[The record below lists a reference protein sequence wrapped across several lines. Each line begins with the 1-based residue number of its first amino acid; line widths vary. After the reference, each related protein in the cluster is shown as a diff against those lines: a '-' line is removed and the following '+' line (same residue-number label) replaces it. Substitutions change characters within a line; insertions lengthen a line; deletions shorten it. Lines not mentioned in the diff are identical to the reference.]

1 MRILLR
7 VTGMLGVCLVAVVPA
22 QAQTLRGS
30 PASVERQYRVAQE
43 HEFTFLRT
51 SQQVRQFVDR
61 GYLVHLPGNQNYT
74 LARVSH
80 SYARPEVKLFV
91 ERLSAQYR
99 AACGEQL
106 VVTSLTRPLN
116 GQPPNASSRSV
127 HPTGMAVD
135 LRVSQQ
141 PRCRSWLESTLL
153 SLERQGVISATREHR
168 PPHYH
173 VSVFPR
179 QYARYVNSIGDGATP
194 SVASVGSLA
203 SQASQATVATA
214 SRIVDAIE
222 YRVRRGDSL
231 WSIARRHG
239 LDVDTLKAVNR
250 LNTTR
255 IYAGQTLQIPAEAR

>member
-7 VTGMLGVCLVAVVPA
+7 ITGTSALCLLAVLPL

-43 HEFTFLRT
+43 HDFTFLRT

-61 GYLVHLPGNQNYT
+61 GYLVHLPGNQNYA

-80 SYARPEVKLFV
+80 PYARPEVKLFV

-99 AACGEQL
+99 AACGERL

-116 GQPPNASSRSV
+116 GQPPNASARSV
-127 HPTGMAVD
+127 HPTGMAID
-135 LRVSQQ
+135 LRVPQQ

-153 SLERQGVISATREHR
+153 SLERRGVISATREHR

-179 QYARYVNSIGDGATP
+179 QYARYVANIGDQPATA
-194 SVASVGSLA
+194 SVASVA
-203 SQASQATVATA
+203 SQVTQGVAASAARLA
-214 SRIVDAIE
+214 DAIE
-222 YRVRRGDSL
+222 YQVRRGDSL

-250 LNTTR
+250 LSTTR

>member
-1 MRILLR
+1 MKILPR
-7 VTGMLGVCLVAVVPA
+7 MTGMVALCLVAVAPLES
-22 QAQTLRGS
+22 QTLRGS
-30 PASVERQYRVAQE
+30 PASVERQYRVAKE
-43 HEFTFLRT
+43 HDFTFLRT
-51 SQQVRQFVDR
+51 SQQVRQFAER
-61 GYLVHLPGNQNYT
+61 GHLVHLPGNQDYV
-74 LARVSH
+74 LGRVSH
-80 SYARPEVKLFV
+80 PYARPEVKVFV

-99 AACGEQL
+99 AACGEKL

-116 GQPPNASSRSV
+116 GQPANASSRSV
-127 HPTGMAVD
+127 HPTGMALD

-153 SLERQGVISATREHR
+153 SLERRGVISATRENR

-179 QYARYVNSIGDGATP
+179 QYARYVASIGDEPTP
-194 SVASVGSLA
+194 
-203 SQASQATVATA
+203 ATA
-214 SRIVDAIE
+214 SAAAAAVRLAHALE

-239 LDVDTLKAVNR
+239 LDVDTLKAANR

-255 IYAGQTLQIPAEAR
+255 IYAGQTLQIPAQAR

>member
-1 MRILLR
+1 MTILLR
-7 VTGMLGVCLVAVVPA
+7 ITGVSALCLLAALPLD
-22 QAQTLRGS
+22 AQTLRGS
-30 PASVERQYRVAQE
+30 PASVERQYRVAKE
-43 HEFTFLRT
+43 HDFTFLRT
-51 SQQVRQFVDR
+51 SQQVRQFADR
-61 GYLVHLPGNQNYT
+61 GYLVHLPGNANYT

-80 SYARPEVKLFV
+80 PYARPEVKLFV

-116 GQPPNASSRSV
+116 GQPSNASPRSV
-127 HPTGMAVD
+127 HPTGMAID

-153 SLERQGVISATREHR
+153 SLERTGVISATRERR

-179 QYARYVNSIGDGATP
+179 QYAQYVRSMGGDP
-194 SVASVGSLA
+194 SPAVASVGSLA
-203 SQASQATVATA
+203 SQASQATVASA
-214 SRIVDAIE
+214 SRLAPAVE

-239 LDVDTLKAVNR
+239 LDVDTLKTVNR

-255 IYAGQTLQIPAEAR
+255 IYAGQTLQIPAESR

>member
-1 MRILLR
+1 MRILIH
-7 VTGMLGVCLVAVVPA
+7 VTGMSALLVLATTPL

-30 PASVERQYRVAQE
+30 PASVDRQYHVAKQ
-43 HEFTFLRT
+43 HDFTFLRT
-51 SQQVRQFVDR
+51 SQQVRRFADQ
-61 GYLVHLPGNQNYT
+61 GYLVRLPGNQDYM

-80 SYARPEVKLFV
+80 PYARPEVKLFI

-135 LRVSQQ
+135 LRVSQR

-153 SLERQGVISATREHR
+153 SLERRGVINATREHR

-173 VSVFPR
+173 VAVFPR
-179 QYARYVNSIGDGATP
+179 QYASYVAALDGRPGAR
-194 SVASVGSLA
+194 LA
-203 SQASQATVATA
+203 AA
-214 SRIVDAIE
+214 DAERAEREARAGEARLAAAME

-239 LDVDTLKAVNR
+239 VTVDTLKEANR
-250 LNTTR
+250 LNGSR
-255 IYAGQTLQIPAEAR
+255 IYAGQTLQIPAVGR

>member
-7 VTGMLGVCLVAVVPA
+7 ITGMSILCTLMAVPSA
-22 QAQTLRGS
+22 AQTLRGS
-30 PASVERQYRVAQE
+30 PASVERQYRVARD
-43 HEFTFLRT
+43 HDFTFLRT
-51 SQQVRQFVDR
+51 SQQTRQFVER
-61 GYLVHLPGNQNYT
+61 GYLVRLPGNENYA

-80 SYARPEVKLFV
+80 PYARPEVKLFV

-99 AACGEQL
+99 AACGERL

-116 GQPPNASSRSV
+116 AQPSNASSRSV

-141 PRCRSWLESTLL
+141 RACRVWLESTLL
-153 SLERQGVISATREHR
+153 SLEGRGVLNATRERR

-179 QYARYVNSIGDGATP
+179 QYARYVSTLPDP
-194 SVASVGSLA
+194 SLPQLA
-203 SQASQATVATA
+203 DVMHYQ
-214 SRIVDAIE
+214 
-222 YRVRRGDSL
+222 VRRGDSL

-239 LDVDTLKAVNR
+239 VDVDSLKEANR
-250 LNTTR
+250 LAGTR
-255 IYAGQTLQIPAEAR
+255 IYAGQTLKIPPAGR

>member
-1 MRILLR
+1 MKILLR
-7 VTGMLGVCLVAVVPA
+7 ITGMIALCLLAATPV

-30 PASVERQYRVAQE
+30 PASVEKQYRVAKE
-43 HEFTFLRT
+43 HDFTFLRT
-51 SQQVRQFVDR
+51 SQQVRQFVDQ
-61 GYLVHLPGNQNYT
+61 GHLVHLPGNKDYT

-80 SYARPEVKLFV
+80 PYARPEVKLFV

-99 AACGEQL
+99 AACGEKL

-116 GQPPNASSRSV
+116 GQPSNASSRSV
-127 HPTGMAVD
+127 HPTGMALD

-141 PRCRSWLESTLL
+141 PHCRSWLESTLL
-153 SLERQGVISATREHR
+153 SLERRGVINATREHR

-179 QYARYVNSIGDGATP
+179 QYARYVASLGDQPVPSTPGAVP
-194 SVASVGSLA
+194 SARLA
-203 SQASQATVATA
+203 QAV
-214 SRIVDAIE
+214 E

-239 LDVDTLKAVNR
+239 LDVDTIKTANR

-255 IYAGQTLQIPAEAR
+255 IYAGQTLQIPAQGR